1 MGQHRKWPSCTKK
14 WRPVEASYD
23 EDDYDAVEVGNRQNG
38 LVTGSPSHRP
48 HVVLI
53 WIFGHMLH
61 YSLNC
66 SDKHQQTELFLHNP
80 T

>member
-1 MGQHRKWPSCTKK
+1 M
-14 WRPVEASYD
+14 ASYD
-23 EDDYDAVEVGNRQNG
+23 EDDYDAGEVGNRQNG
-38 LVTGSPSHRP
+38 LVTGSSSRP

-66 SDKHQQTELFLHNP
+66 SDKHQ
-80 T
+80 